1 MILSDKKARKI
12 EELISKQESILSELK
27 SEIDEIDSNRLI
39 SENEK
44 LRESLSR
51 AEQENEQL
59 KTDTADLKKQLETA
73 KASLFAKMA
82 NEKIAVFSKTQRH
95 IENMYYIESTDLE
108 NRLLQYKQNSLK
120 SIELMKKRI
129 EEFSDPV
136 YKDLSY
142 KIQELE
148 NEINQQHYELSQK
161 LNNEQRALL
170 KEYESASESL
180 RNEGLTET
188 EKRIAVKQKSLESF
202 IGLNVMSKAGIL
214 LFLIGIIALGRFA
227 YVHLTDVFKSLMIFA
242 LGAVLIA
249 GGELFHKKE
258 KSIFSTAL
266 ISGGVAVLYAAVAT
280 SYFALDL
287 FSVKVAFV
295 LCIVVTVIANL
306 LSIQIKNQVVCAFG
320 AVGGYLPL
328 IATYMI
334 GFGSAVA
341 DKTFLPVSAV
351 YFCMLAATIFLMT
364 YNKHWYA
371 AQYIGYG
378 FQLLSIIGIARCAWV
393 LKDADGFAYA
403 PALAAGFA
411 IASFIIYLLMPAAKI
426 IKGKAVSVSDIVLM
440 GLNTVS
446 GSISVGITVNNCF
459 AVKTN
464 GNRIVGIVFLVFA
477 VIYALL
483 SAAAVRNAR
492 VIEKTKKRSVM
503 NGILF
508 GGLIVF
514 SLLVVPFSFGWT
526 FVGIAW
532 AAEGTL
538 IAVVAKS
545 KGNKLF
551 ESIGFACM
559 MLSVAGFIIVGYE
572 EFQSVFVPVVIVS
585 LTVMILCFWAYT
597 VYALKSTLQESILYI
612 ILESVVAA
620 ATAGYLIYI
629 YNYVIALPIVKYY
642 STYSDLAA
650 YALCFALVAVLLRLK
665 LLDNRGSSFV
675 SFLFRIVTFGLVFG
689 ADIGDSYHYITLY
702 YGDAID
708 VKWIAVI
715 NLILLV
721 LTNVLAVI
729 LLSGGVSRLINKFE
743 LPAWIYTAVISIP
756 SLLLITTV
764 LTQQF
769 DVRFSNVL
777 ISALYIAVACV
788 LLFIGFKKRYT
799 VVRAGGLVLILA
811 ALAKLCFVDT
821 HALTSAWKIG
831 AYFAFGAVL
840 IAISFIYQ
848 QFSKKLEKEANALV
862 EESVT
867 TDNE

>member
-1 MILSDKKARKI
+1 MILSDKKAQKI
-12 EELISKQESILSELK
+12 EELISKQESILLELK
-27 SEIDEIDSNRLI
+27 NEMDEIDSNRLI

-44 LRESLSR
+44 LRETLSR
-51 AEQENEQL
+51 IEKENEQL
-59 KTDTADLKKQLETA
+59 KTDTADIKKQLETA

-82 NEKIAVFSKTQRH
+82 NEKFAVFSRTQKH
-95 IENMYYIESTDLE
+95 IDNMYYIESNGLE
-108 NRLLQYKQNSLK
+108 NRLLQYKQNCLK
-120 SIELMKKRI
+120 SIELMKNRV
-129 EEFSDPV
+129 EAFSDPV
-136 YKDLSY
+136 YTDLSS

-148 NEINQQHYELSQK
+148 NEINQRHYELSQK
-161 LNNEQRALL
+161 LNSEYSAILEENTSDSAALS
-170 KEYESASESL
+170 K
-180 RNEGLTET
+180 EGLTET
-188 EKRIAVKQKSLESF
+188 EKQIAVKQKSLESF
-202 IGLNVMSKAGIL
+202 IGLNVLSKAGIL
-214 LFLIGIIALGRFA
+214 LFIIGIIALGRFA

-242 LGAVLIA
+242 LGAGLIG

-258 KSIFSTAL
+258 KSVFSTAL
-266 ISGGVAVLYAAVAT
+266 ISGGVAVLYAAIAT

-287 FSVKVAFV
+287 FSVKIAFI
-295 LCIVVTVIANL
+295 LCIVITAIANL
-306 LSIQIKNQVVCAFG
+306 LSIQLKNQVVCAFG

-328 IATYMI
+328 IAAYMI
-334 GFGSAVA
+334 GFGSAAA

-351 YFCMLAATIFLMT
+351 YFCMLALILFLMT
-364 YNKHWYA
+364 YNKHWYV

-393 LKDADGFAYA
+393 LRDADGFAYA

-446 GSISVGITVNNCF
+446 GAISVGITVNNCF
-459 AVKTN
+459 AVKTDSS
-464 GNRIVGIVFLVFA
+464 RIVGIVFLVFA

-483 SAAAVRNAR
+483 SGAAIRNAK

-514 SLLVVPFSFGWT
+514 SLLVVPFSLGWM

-532 AAEGTL
+532 AAEGIL
-538 IAVVAKS
+538 IATVAKS

-551 ESIGFACM
+551 EAIGFACM
-559 MLSVAGFIIVGYE
+559 LLSVPGFIIAGYE
-572 EFQSVFVPVVIVS
+572 ELQNAFVPVVIVS
-585 LTVMILCFWAYT
+585 LTVMLLCFWVYT
-597 VYALKSTLQESILYI
+597 VFALKSTPQENIFYI
-612 ILESVVAA
+612 ILESVMAA

-629 YNYVIALPIVKYY
+629 YHYVLALPIVKYY
-642 STYSDLAA
+642 STYSNLSA
-650 YALCFALVAVLLRLK
+650 YALCFALIAMLLK
-665 LLDNRGSSFV
+665 LKVLDNRGSSFM
-675 SFLFRIVTFGLVFG
+675 SLLFRIVTFGIIFG
-689 ADIGDSYHYITLY
+689 ADVGNRYQHITLY
-702 YGDAID
+702 YGDTIK

-721 LTNVLAVI
+721 FINILAVI
-729 LLSGGVSRLINKFE
+729 LLSGGVSRLINKYR
-743 LPAWIYTAVISIP
+743 LPAWIYTAVISVS

-764 LTQQF
+764 LMHQF
-769 DVRFSNVL
+769 NVQFSNVL
-777 ISALYIAVACV
+777 ISALYIAVACA
-788 LLFIGFKKRYT
+788 LLLIGFKKRYT

-821 HALTSAWKIG
+821 HALNSAWKIG

-840 IAISFIYQ
+840 IAISFFYQ
-848 QFSKKLEKEANALV
+848 QFSKKLEKEANAFI
-862 EESVT
+862 EESIT